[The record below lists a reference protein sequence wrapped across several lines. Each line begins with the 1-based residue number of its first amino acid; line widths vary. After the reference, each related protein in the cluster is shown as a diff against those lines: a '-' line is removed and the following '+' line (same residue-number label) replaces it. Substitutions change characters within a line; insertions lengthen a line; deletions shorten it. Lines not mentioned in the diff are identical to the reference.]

1 VGGEDRGHPPLLIGQ
16 VEPSFVANLRLSAA
30 GVACGGA
37 LSTAQPNCAAILP
50 LMSSDQAAA
59 ATAGGAELN
68 ARLDGL
74 GRNISQQ
81 LEAMRSEMRP
91 LLVAKCT
98 IYICTVCIARA
109 VDAMYACG
117 PTKLWPLVGNGR
129 PAEGAPWHTWFG

>member
-1 VGGEDRGHPPLLIGQ
+1 MGGEDRGHPPLLIGQ

-98 IYICTVCIARA
+98 IHLHCMHRTRCGCNVRVRA
-109 VDAMYACG
+109 NQALA
-117 PTKLWPLVGNGR
+117 TGR
-129 PAEGAPWHTWFG
+129 KRPPC